1 MVIAR
6 GTERCTRRI
15 VTPACSKKSRIDW
28 ISGMCVTAGIGLTTL
43 IMQLIPAWQTS
54 TPLRRAPMTTEQLFL
69 KWWSES
75 YPNAK
80 AAPHTVMSHVA
91 FAEYVDSMRT
101 KDVLDAISRAG
112 TED

>member
-1 MVIAR
+1 MICAR
-6 GTERCTRRI
+6 GTGRFTRRI
-15 VTPACSKKSRIDW
+15 VTPACSKKSRINW
-28 ISGMCVTAGIGLTTL
+28 MSGMYVMAGIGLTTL
-43 IMQLIPAWQTS
+43 ITRLTPALLPS
-54 TPLRRAPMTTEQLFL
+54 TPLRTPPMTTEQLFL
-69 KWWSES
+69 QWWSDS

-112 TED
+112 AED